1 MNMYIWYVC
10 VYSMYIWYMY
20 VYTVCMY
27 VYIAC
32 MYMLYVCIYMYV
44 CNISLA
50 NLLPI
55 GIKIIMVV
63 LKTRARP
70 IWVIQ

>member
-1 MNMYIWYVC
+1 MHEYVYMVCMCIQYVYMVYVC
-10 VYSMYIWYMY
+10 VYSMYVCIYSMY
-20 VYTVCMY
+20 VYV
-27 VYIAC
+27 
-32 MYMLYVCIYMYV
+32 VCIYMYV